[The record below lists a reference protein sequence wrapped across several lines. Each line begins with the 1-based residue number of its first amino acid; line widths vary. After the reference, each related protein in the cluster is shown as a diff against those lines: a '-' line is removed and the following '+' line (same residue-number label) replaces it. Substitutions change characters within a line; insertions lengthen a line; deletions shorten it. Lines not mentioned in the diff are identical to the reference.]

1 MYNVTCT
8 GRCDG
13 IGRRSGLKIHR
24 WRQRTG
30 SSPVTG
36 TTWSQSSLC
45 DHVFLCLQQKV
56 VIRPLPC
63 PSVPTATRFAGLA
76 VGGPPCGRLFYK
88 HQGALIFLL
97 LLSKP
102 DPLRWAPVWC
112 RSMGGYFS
120 FLTALYRINGICER
134 HPRKRTT
141 KNRFCA
147 SARKGLWKSAGPSS
161 CAYQKRAQTVDWL
174 SAPLLFEKC

>member
-1 MYNVTCT
+1 MELVDVVDSKSTAGDSVPVRVRSPAPR
-8 GRCDG
+8 GRKV
-13 IGRRSGLKIHR
+13 RFA
-24 WRQRTG
+24 
-30 SSPVTG
+30 
-36 TTWSQSSLC
+36 TTSFYACSK
-45 DHVFLCLQQKV
+45 KV

-63 PSVPTATRFAGLA
+63 SSVPTATRFAGLA

-120 FLTALYRINGICER
+120 FLAETSVLTALYRINGICER
-134 HPRKRTT
+134 QVP
-141 KNRFCA
+141 FVMGFVLC
-147 SARKGLWKSAGPSS
+147 GPSTLR
-161 CAYQKRAQTVDWL
+161 YFNGI
-174 SAPLLFEKC
+174 APASRKNGHILFIRIARGGWHGAK